1 MSEAASGHSPMGSGQ
16 LLHNL
21 ILFGRVLRSLGLDV
35 DPGRMIDLVSTTA
48 WVDIGRKADFR
59 EAARCLLVHRRED
72 LALFES
78 AFDAFWHKPAEGVST
93 LDLRSL
99 GERPRARRSRFGPPP
114 VVRPDVRPDI
124 RPDVGSEG
132 GGDPGPDEP
141 PLLQVVRTWSAH
153 EILRH
158 KDFAEMTGEE
168 RAAVEGF
175 VARLGWRVPERRTR
189 RLRRGRGRAADFRST
204 LRGCLRHGGEILEWA
219 RRARKAKPRPLVVL
233 ADISGSMEAY
243 TRLLLLFVHGLARG
257 LGSRVEAFTFGTR
270 LSRVTRALR
279 GPDLDRALQEV
290 ARAVPDWSGGTRI
303 GEALRA
309 FNRHWARRVLG
320 GGPIVLL
327 ISDGWDRGEPR
338 LLADEIARLQ
348 RSCHRLVW
356 LNPLL
361 GAPDYEPSARGVQA
375 ALPFVD
381 DFLPVHSLA
390 SLDDLARH
398 LEGLVDRGGFR
409 GSRTP
414 LSARASGRAVATDRF
429 STVGGKP
436 GWEVSRE

>member
-1 MSEAASGHSPMGSGQ
+1 
-16 LLHNL
+16 
-21 ILFGRVLRSLGLDV
+21 
-35 DPGRMIDLVSTTA
+35 MIDLVSATA

-59 EAARCLLVHRRED
+59 AVARCLLVHRRED
-72 LALFES
+72 HALFEA
-78 AFDAFWHKPAEGVST
+78 AFEAFWHKPAEGVTT

-114 VVRPDVRPDI
+114 TVRPDVRQDA
-124 RPDVGSEG
+124 RADAGSEG
-132 GGDPGPDEP
+132 GPPVGPDEP
-141 PLLQVVRTWSAH
+141 PLVQVVRTWSAQ

-158 KDFAEMTGEE
+158 KDFAELTGEE
-168 RAAVEGF
+168 REAVATF
-175 VARLGWRVPERRTR
+175 IARLEWRVPERRTR
-189 RLRRGRGRAADFRST
+189 RLRRGRGLAADFRST
-204 LRGCLRHGGEILEWA
+204 LRGSLRHGGEVLEWA
-219 RRARKAKPRPLVVL
+219 RRDRKTKPRPLVVL

-279 GPDLDRALQEV
+279 GPDLERALRDV

-309 FNRHWARRVLG
+309 FNRLWARRVLG

-338 LLADEIARLQ
+338 LLAEEMARLQ

-361 GAPDYEPSARGVQA
+361 GASDYEPSARGMQA

-390 SLDDLARH
+390 SLQDLARQ
-398 LEGLVDRGGFR
+398 LERLEERGR
-409 GSRTP
+409 RSQN
-414 LSARASGRAVATDRF
+414 
-429 STVGGKP
+429 
-436 GWEVSRE
+436 